1 MRFTLP
7 PALLFAT
14 ALYALP
20 RTTANVRSE
29 VWDLETT
36 HVPAFARVHATA
48 YDHSLMALDR
58 AREGT
63 RAIRAKFDTG
73 AKELG
78 GFVQEKSGVKLRDLA
93 PIQVEGRTQ
102 PGNVER
108 IEKAVDVPGKGD
120 SVNKVL

>member
-1 MRFTLP
+1 
-7 PALLFAT
+7 
-14 ALYALP
+14 
-20 RTTANVRSE
+20 
-29 VWDLETT
+29 
-36 HVPAFARVHATA
+36 
-48 YDHSLMALDR
+48 MALDR
-58 AREGT
+58 AKEGT
-63 RAIRAKFDTG
+63 RTIRAKFDTG

-93 PIQVEGRTQ
+93 PNQVEFEGRTQ